1 MRSDSARG
9 DPQCRAHHCVH
20 ESQQGEP
27 EPWLQVSVRQ
37 DELPAEA
44 CPDLLNPRVRQFARD
59 DVNPEKCADQVQN
72 SAPSNDIGARVLK
85 RGAREVASNSAS
97 PAQRDYFEPQ
107 RCSYSILGPPVS
119 PVTASAKFT
128 GACRGWRIVA
138 AVVAYL
144 SATLTT
150 CTRRFLLLKGCWTSL
165 SLVLP

>member
-1 MRSDSARG
+1 VLVRS
-9 DPQCRAHHCVH
+9 
-20 ESQQGEP
+20 
-27 EPWLQVSVRQ
+27 
-37 DELPAEA
+37 
-44 CPDLLNPRVRQFARD
+44 
-59 DVNPEKCADQVQN
+59 
-72 SAPSNDIGARVLK
+72 VLK

-97 PAQRDYFEPQ
+97 LAQRDFFEPQ
-107 RCSYSILGPPVS
+107 RCSYSILGPPVP

-150 CTRRFLLLKGCWTSL
+150 CTRRFSLLKGCWTSL

>member
-1 MRSDSARG
+1 M
-9 DPQCRAHHCVH
+9 
-20 ESQQGEP
+20 
-27 EPWLQVSVRQ
+27 
-37 DELPAEA
+37 
-44 CPDLLNPRVRQFARD
+44 
-59 DVNPEKCADQVQN
+59 
-72 SAPSNDIGARVLK
+72 
-85 RGAREVASNSAS
+85 ASNSAS

-150 CTRRFLLLKGCWTSL
+150 CTRRFSLLKGCWTSL